1 MKKNTQRLS
10 LFLVNEKKKTRRAMF
25 QREKMKS
32 LKGGV
37 RYIDDT
43 FLIMRRQRSK
53 SRFMN
58 T

>member
-10 LFLVNEKKKTRRAMF
+10 LFLVNEKKAWRAMF
-25 QREKMKS
+25 QREKIKF

-37 RYIDDT
+37 CYVDDT

-58 T
+58 A

>member
-1 MKKNTQRLS
+1 MKKNTQRRPCFS
-10 LFLVNEKKKTRRAMF
+10 LRKKARRAMF
-25 QREKMKS
+25 QREKMKF
-32 LKGGV
+32 LKGGACYV
-37 RYIDDT
+37 DDA